1 MRDSALNDNPARR
14 FLPVALL
21 LLGGCASITR
31 SQFIMPELALNQVVV
46 KNVGV
51 LGGSVDLVLD
61 IRNPN
66 RYDLHGTAMNLA
78 LDVEGSHLG
87 DVDFSRSFTLVG
99 DSVTRLTVPMTFEW
113 AGVGAAAR
121 AALNYGEVKYK
132 LTGRSTMQTPFGM
145 ERIPVSLEGTVPIQ
159 TGVTPSARPGR

>member
-1 MRDSALNDNPARR
+1 
-14 FLPVALL
+14 VALVVA
-21 LLGGCASITR
+21 GCASLTR
-31 SQFIMPELALNQVVV
+31 SRFIMPELSLNEVVV
-46 KNVGV
+46 RNVGV
-51 LGGSVDLVLD
+51 LGGAVDLVLD
-61 IRNPN
+61 VRNPN

-87 DVDFSRSFTLVG
+87 DVDLSRAFTLAG

-145 ERIPVSLEGTVPIQ
+145 ERIPITLEGTVPIE
-159 TGVTPSARPGR
+159 TGVTPSARPPGR